1 LARNRMTRAVWIV
14 LVLALLWSPAAGAR
28 NSTYLYKDT
37 TGEATVHF
45 CWNLE
50 RKADGQAIITSHSQE
65 ETFVN
70 VCLADGRTR
79 RWDVTRPDMHAR
91 AFVEGQRLVMEGQLD
106 GEKVSWDEPLKGRT
120 WYQPLSFAL
129 RDVARGSRSEA
140 EFFCLRPDNL
150 EPMSMTAQ
158 RKGLESIGVKG
169 SRAEAVRVRVRLKG
183 LLSIAW
189 HGDYWFRTKDNLF
202 VRYEGVN
209 GPPGTPK
216 TVIELVQEDVGW
228 KRCRQTLGCQV
239 AEQ

>member
-1 LARNRMTRAVWIV
+1 MGLFMV
-14 LVLALLWSPAAGAR
+14 LLWSSAAGAR
-28 NSTYLYKDT
+28 NATCLYKDT

-45 CWNLE
+45 CWKIE
-50 RKADGQAIITSHSQE
+50 HKADGQAIITSQSLD

-70 VCLADGRTR
+70 VCLPDGRTR

-91 AFVEGQRLVMEGQLD
+91 AVVKGQRLVMEGQLD

-129 RDVARGSRSEA
+129 RDVAGGSKSEA

-158 RKGLESIGVKG
+158 RKGLESIDVNG
-169 SRAEAVRVRVRLKG
+169 SQVEAVRVQVRLRG

-216 TVIELVQEDVGW
+216 TVIELVQTGVGW
-228 KRCRQTLGCQV
+228 KSCRKTLGCRLAVQ
-239 AEQ
+239 